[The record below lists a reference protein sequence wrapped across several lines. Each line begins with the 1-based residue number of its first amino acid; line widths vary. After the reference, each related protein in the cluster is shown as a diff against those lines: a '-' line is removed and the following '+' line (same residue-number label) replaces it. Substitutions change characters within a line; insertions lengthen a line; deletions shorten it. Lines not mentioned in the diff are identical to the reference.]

1 MSRRT
6 NAAQVHLSPL
16 HVLLVTDDPGLAKGF
31 SDALAEHSEL
41 ADVEAVPPDAGLGSL
56 SAEADLMIVDGEG
69 PAEEE
74 ARYAG
79 SVVIR
84 VRPEGE
90 DVRDVQLHSHGREHG
105 FVRREDLEEIAPVIV
120 ALAGLARA
128 AEKRAA
134 R

>member
-1 MSRRT
+1 
-6 NAAQVHLSPL
+6 LSPL

-41 ADVEAVPPDAGLGSL
+41 ADVEAVLPDAGLGSL
-56 SAEADLMIVDGEG
+56 AAEPDLIIVDGQRPGEEG
-69 PAEEE
+69 
-74 ARYAG
+74 RYAD
-79 SVVIR
+79 SVVLR

-90 DVRDVQLHSHGREHG
+90 DVHDVQLHSHGREHG
-105 FVRREDLEEIAPVIV
+105 YVRREDLEEIAPVIV

-128 AEKRAA
+128 TAKRAA